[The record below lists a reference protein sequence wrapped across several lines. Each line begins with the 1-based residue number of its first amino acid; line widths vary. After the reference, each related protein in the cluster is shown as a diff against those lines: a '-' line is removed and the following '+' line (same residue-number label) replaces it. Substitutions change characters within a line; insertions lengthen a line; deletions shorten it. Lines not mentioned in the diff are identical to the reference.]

1 MATDSA
7 MTAQNQKN
15 KKLNKKNNRQSQSRN
30 DPMTNHYDDFESDDF
45 SDDIDDN
52 LDGFDALDIDEADIE
67 NIDDLDIE
75 DFDAHELED
84 DLDDIDDRLDDETDN
99 FVPKKPL
106 KSSKAQQNADR
117 EAALKAA
124 AERPPYDAS
133 TFEDTRTRDL
143 VPAMP
148 THLSAPGVNLGAYI
162 NTVHQIPI
170 LTPTQEQ
177 ELAHRYYDEGDVEA
191 ARLLV
196 MSHLRFVIHIAR
208 SYSGYGLP
216 QADLIQ
222 EGNLGLMKAVK
233 RFDPNK
239 GVRLVSF
246 AVHWIKAEIHEFVIR
261 NWRIVKVA
269 TTKAHRKLFF
279 NLRSLKKTNN
289 QLTIE
294 EADAIAKDLNVTR
307 KQVLEME
314 SRLTSYDASFET
326 QSSDDDD
333 GRYAPQLFLE
343 DGVDPA
349 EMVEESDW
357 EENNSSALLAAMD
370 TLDDRARDIVEQR
383 WLTEQK
389 STLHELAA
397 VYSISAERVRQIE
410 KNAMDKIRDAMTIDS
425 VILPDDI
432 Q

>member
-7 MTAQNQKN
+7 MTTQH
-15 KKLNKKNNRQSQSRN
+15 KKNNRQPKSRN
-30 DPMTNHYDDFESDDF
+30 TTLQNDNYDIENDLN
-45 SDDIDDN
+45 DN
-52 LDGFDALDIDEADIE
+52 LDDDFDALDIDDADIE
-67 NIDDLDIE
+67 SLDDLDELAIE
-75 DFDAHELED
+75 DFDELDLEADDIADDED
-84 DLDDIDDRLDDETDN
+84 DD
-99 FVPKKPL
+99 FVPKKPI
-106 KSSKAQQNADR
+106 KSSKDQKNADR

-124 AERPPYDAS
+124 AARPPYDAS
-133 TFEDTRTRDL
+133 TFEATRTRDL

-177 ELAHRYYDEGDVEA
+177 ELAHRYHDEGDVEA

-289 QLTIE
+289 QLTLE

>member
-1 MATDSA
+1 MPT
-7 MTAQNQKN
+7 
-15 KKLNKKNNRQSQSRN
+15 
-30 DPMTNHYDDFESDDF
+30 
-45 SDDIDDN
+45 
-52 LDGFDALDIDEADIE
+52 
-67 NIDDLDIE
+67 
-75 DFDAHELED
+75 
-84 DLDDIDDRLDDETDN
+84 
-99 FVPKKPL
+99 
-106 KSSKAQQNADR
+106 
-117 EAALKAA
+117 LKANP
-124 AERPPYDAS
+124 EGNVSKVDTSDAPEWKS
-133 TFEDTRTRDL
+133 EHPNTPTNQL

-148 THLSAPGVNLGAYI
+148 MNLTAPGVNLGAYI

-170 LTPTQEQ
+170 LTTEQEQ
-177 ELAHRYYDEGDVEA
+177 ELAHRYVDDGDLEA

-233 RFDPNK
+233 RFDPTK

-289 QLTIE
+289 QLTLE
-294 EADAIAKDLNVTR
+294 EADAIAEDLGVTR

-326 QSSDDDD
+326 QTTDDDD

-349 EMVEESDW
+349 ELVEDADW
-357 EENNSSALLAAMD
+357 EENNTSALMTAMD
-370 TLDDRARDIVEQR
+370 SLDDRSRDIVEQR
-383 WLTEQK
+383 WLSEQK

-397 VYSISAERVRQIE
+397 VYDISAERVRQIE
-410 KNAMDKIRDAMTIDS
+410 KNAMEKIKEAMSIDS
-425 VILPDDI
+425 VIIP
-432 Q
+432 